1 MGKISGLV
9 SGLCALALAQSNF
22 SGIPIRVFVDKYNIH
37 NKNVL
42 FLTGILGCGESDVV
56 LDRIVGGD
64 NAVKHSIPWQAALTS
79 RGSNFVFCGGTVIDE
94 THIMTAA
101 HCTENNRNLDVRIA
115 WF

>member
-1 MGKISGLV
+1 M
-9 SGLCALALAQSNF
+9 
-22 SGIPIRVFVDKYNIH
+22 
-37 NKNVL
+37 
-42 FLTGILGCGESDVV
+42 GCGESDVV

-64 NAVKHSIPWQAALTS
+64 KAVKHSIPWQAALTS

>member
-1 MGKISGLV
+1 MKKVITRAMPGRSLV
-9 SGLCALALAQSNF
+9 
-22 SGIPIRVFVDKYNIH
+22 H
-37 NKNVL
+37 NKNAL
-42 FLTGILGCGESDVV
+42 FSTGTLGCGKSDVV
-56 LDRIVGGD
+56 LEQRIVGGD

-79 RGSNFVFCGGTVIDE
+79 RGSNFIFCGGTVIDE